1 MARLWET
8 VYIHPA
14 IGAWF
19 PISSQDLSGR
29 LGKEHPPR
37 ARGVLPSKRDATLS
51 LKRARARVDVSGE
64 RHSSLGNC
72 PQFSRKQVLC
82 LFMARITFHHRL
94 AGSQRAAG
102 IPA

>member
-29 LGKEHPPR
+29 LGKEQPPR